1 MTGPNRPMWTCARCG
16 RSFAN
21 ANQSH
26 SCLGLSAAEH
36 LAGRSDLGI
45 SIYEAIVE
53 ALERCGEFRI
63 HAQKTRIAF
72 ISRMSFAA
80 VSVAKRWV
88 DLSLITPTV
97 IDDPRIR
104 KLFLYGPT
112 SWGQTMRVSH
122 PGEIDDQVKVW
133 LCEALRRGD
142 QETLEP
148 TVEMTP
154 VTGRSLELFRTGF
167 RARVDSSGEELVVK
181 LPDHVAAALAL
192 VDQVVARTNGI
203 EYSASLR
210 REQATT
216 WIRIDYGSGLGAGD
230 ETDLFL
236 RVDL

>member
-1 MTGPNRPMWTCARCG
+1 MWTCARCG

-26 SCLGLSAAEH
+26 SCLDLSAAEH
-36 LAGRSDLGI
+36 LAGRSDLGV

-80 VSVAKRWV
+80 VSVAERWV

-97 IDDPRIR
+97 VEDPRIR

-112 SWGQTMRVSH
+112 SWGQTMRVSD

-142 QETLEP
+142 QETLDP
-148 TVEMTP
+148 SAEMAP
-154 VTGRSLELFRTGF
+154 VTGRTLELFRTGF
-167 RARVDSSGEELVVK
+167 RARVEIHGEHLAIKV
-181 LPDHVAAALAL
+181 PDYVAEALSL
-192 VDQVVARTNGI
+192 VDGVLMRVRGI
-203 EYSASLR
+203 EHPTSLQR
-210 REQATT
+210 GENGT
-216 WIRIDYGSGLGAGD
+216 WLNIDPAMGLERGEGV
-230 ETDLFL
+230 DLYL